1 MFVLLKNAEFS
12 YVSAALTSPVFLP
25 CFNIACVLSLLTM
38 GSITR
43 GRLAGEEQRHTQSV
57 DPEMNDNLKI
67 FVVEDDLDIA
77 RLVRHY
83 LVMADAL
90 KERPALLLLDIMVP
104 GGDGLDLC
112 RQLRHAGAPLA
123 LTPVVFLTAKTA
135 EADRIIGLETGA
147 DDYITKP
154 FSPRELLARI
164 KAVLRRCERPLAPL
178 AITAGDL
185 EIDAAAMT
193 VNVRGD
199 AVTTTATEFRLLHY
213 LAQHAGRV
221 FTRDQILDAVWKETT
236 YVSPRSVDVYV
247 RKLREK
253 IENDPEQPRYL
264 KTVRGTGYRFEVPK

>member
-1 MFVLLKNAEFS
+1 
-12 YVSAALTSPVFLP
+12 VFLP
-25 CFNIACVLSLLTM
+25 SFNIACVLSFLTM
-38 GSITR
+38 GWIAR
-43 GRLAGEEQRHTQSV
+43 GRLAGEEQEHSQSAV
-57 DPEMNDNLKI
+57 DPEMNGNQKI
-67 FVVEDDLDIA
+67 FVVEDDPDIA

-83 LVMADAL
+83 LETAGFRVRSYSSTAQVLADAIR
-90 KERPALLLLDIMVP
+90 ERPSLLLLDIMVP
-104 GGDGLDLC
+104 GGDGLELC
-112 RQLRHAGAPLA
+112 RQVRQAGAPLA
-123 LTPVVFLTAKTA
+123 LTPVVFLTAKTG
-135 EADRIIGLETGA
+135 EADRIMGLETGA

-199 AVTTTATEFRLLHY
+199 SVTTTATEFRLLHY

-253 IENDPEQPRYL
+253 IEHDPEQPRYL